1 MGKNHG
7 KFDEITD
14 SWNPITGCLHG
25 CTYCV
30 TKDTLVLTADLVWK
44 PIQKIKI
51 GDELLAFSEKPKEQY
66 WHWEFTTVLGK
77 IKRKLPVYRIETS
90 EGEIKAT
97 SQHRWL
103 TNRGTWEKTEQLIRW
118 SRPIR
123 FFAKPIAPL
132 EFTEKYVSGY
142 LAGLMGGYGIHQAD
156 GMGRNHE
163 NSSSFRTASSNVKV
177 LHRIKKFLRIL
188 GVSSGKKCLLD
199 ANEEKM
205 FKWETWNIA
214 AEKIIDSIR
223 EIEHYDFY
231 RGFLAGAFDADGS
244 FNNMLKISSHD
255 ENILRN
261 IKRYGGRLGFEFII
275 EDGNAKLKG
284 EMDKILEFF
293 SATNPIIRG
302 KKGKFKA
309 IKSFRLGEILRIEK
323 LGEEEV
329 YDIATSSHTFIANGF
344 ASHNC
349 WARNYAKRLAA
360 MGVEPYKTRV
370 FEPSLI
376 EWRLRSKIPKGRFIF
391 VSDMGDM
398 WGCYDEETEVLT
410 YDGWKRFSEVTYDDL
425 IACLD
430 PFSDKVVYC
439 KPNRI
444 IKYWY
449 EGKMVRIK
457 SNLIDLLVTP
467 DHNLYVALRAT
478 SYKERKQGIKF
489 RSFSLVRAGDCLR
502 KGMKFRR
509 DFPSWEGHE
518 INEFMGVPI
527 NVFVKFLG
535 YYLAEGTA
543 SIIKNKPRIQIAQK
557 NTSPHYNDILEVLKA
572 VAKSRGKNV
581 YAYEDRI
588 VIYGDQELTEWLRK
602 LGHGHEKCIPV
613 EFKKLSKRLLSMML
627 ETYVNCDD
635 YRQSETCKRI
645 YTTSKRFADDIQ
657 EAALKCGY
665 IAIVKTRGKR
675 QGGTINGKV
684 VAGKHDCYEVIIS
697 KRYKM
702 PEVDYTRN
710 IRAANR
716 LGIKTRCYVGYED
729 YEGYVYCVEVP
740 THIIYVRRNGRPAW
754 CGNSWVPREWIERV
768 LRVVRSKPRSWFFF
782 LTKNPKRY
790 LEFEGELPNNVVLG
804 ATIETNRD
812 YKLTKAPA
820 PRERYES
827 MVKLNWRWKAVV
839 IEPILDFDG
848 EFIDWIYNISP
859 VIVYVGYDNYNNR
872 LPEPKLEK
880 TMILLEALRGV
891 TDLRPK
897 TIRKAWH
904 ET

>member
-1 MGKNHG
+1 MGENNG

-44 PIQKIKI
+44 PIQNIKV
-51 GDELLAFSEKPKEQY
+51 GDELLTFSEKLKEQR
-66 WHWEFTTVLGK
+66 WHWRFATVLG
-77 IKRKLPVYRIETS
+77 IVKRKLPVYRIETT

-97 SQHRWL
+97 GQHRWL
-103 TNRGTWEKTEQLIRW
+103 TDRGTWEKTEQLIKW

-123 FFAKPIAPL
+123 FVAKPVPPL
-132 EFTEKYVSGY
+132 KITREYVSGY
-142 LAGLMGGYGIHQAD
+142 LAGLMGSHSVHQAD
-156 GMGRNHE
+156 GMGRKNE
-163 NSSSFRTASSNVKV
+163 NCSSFKAAPSDAEVS
-177 LHRIKKFLRIL
+177 HRIKRFLRIL
-188 GVSSGKKCLLD
+188 DVSSERNRGKI
-199 ANEEKM
+199 
-205 FKWETWNIA
+205 FKLETWDSA
-214 AEKIIDSIR
+214 AEEIADSIK

-231 RGFLAGAFDADGS
+231 RGVLAGIFDAEGS

-255 ENILRN
+255 ENILRK
-261 IKRYGGRLGFEFII
+261 IKRYGEKLGFEFII

-284 EMDKILEFF
+284 GIDKILEFF
-293 SATNPIIRG
+293 NMTNPVIRR
-302 KKGKFKA
+302 KKRNFKA
-309 IKSFRLGEILRIEK
+309 IESFRVGEIFTVEK

-329 YDIATSSHTFIANGF
+329 YDIATSSRTFIANGF

-349 WARNYAKRLAA
+349 WARNYARKLAA
-360 MGVEPYKTRV
+360 MGVEPYKTRI
-370 FEPSLI
+370 FEPCLV
-376 EWRLRSKIPKGRFIF
+376 EHRLRSRIPKGRFIF

-410 YDGWKRFSEVTYDDL
+410 YNGWKKFSEVTYDDP

-430 PFSDKVVYC
+430 PFSDKVVYY
-439 KPNRI
+439 KPNSI

-478 SYKERKQGIKF
+478 SHHKERKQGIKF

-502 KGMKFRR
+502 KRMKFRR

-557 NTSPHYNDILEVLKA
+557 NTSPHYNDILEVMNA

-581 YAYEDRI
+581 CAYEDRI

-602 LGHGHEKCIPV
+602 LGHGREKCIPI
-613 EFKKLSKRLLSMML
+613 EFKKLSKRLLSIML
-627 ETYVNCDD
+627 ETYVNGDG

-645 YTTSKRFADDIQ
+645 YTTSKRLADDIQ
-657 EAALKCGY
+657 EVALKCGY
-665 IAIVKTRGKR
+665 MAIVKTRGKR
-675 QGGTINGKV
+675 QGGTISGKA

-697 KRYKM
+697 ERYKM
-702 PEVDYTRN
+702 SEVDYTRN
-710 IRAANR
+710 IRVANK
-716 LGIKTRCYVGYED
+716 LGIKTRCYAGYED

-740 THIIYVRRNGRPAW
+740 THIIYVRRNGKPVW

-820 PRERYES
+820 PRERYEA
-827 MVKLNWRWKAVV
+827 MVKLSWKWKAVV
-839 IEPILDFDG
+839 IEPILDFDA

-891 TDLRPK
+891 TDLRLK
-897 TIRKAWH
+897 TIRKAWY
-904 ET
+904 EN